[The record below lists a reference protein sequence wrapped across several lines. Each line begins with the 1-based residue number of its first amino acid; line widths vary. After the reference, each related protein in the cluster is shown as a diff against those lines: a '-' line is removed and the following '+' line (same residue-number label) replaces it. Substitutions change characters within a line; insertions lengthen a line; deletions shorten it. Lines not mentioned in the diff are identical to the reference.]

1 MTRLTGLRRGAVTGL
16 LAVGFLLTGCGGPAA
31 TPSPTVAGGDST
43 PAPTTCPAF
52 VEPGCSSRPG
62 LCRVLWT
69 RRLTYIAYAGFTT
82 PDQGVAITGP
92 GTLLMTY
99 DGGHTWAAV
108 DI

>member
-1 MTRLTGLRRGAVTGL
+1 MPSAHVSEMSGDVPQRSPFMKRLTGL

-31 TPSPTVAGGDST
+31 TPSPTVTGGEST

-69 RRLTYIAYAGFTT
+69 RRPTYIAYAGFTS
-82 PDQGVAITGP
+82 PNQGVAITGP
-92 GTLLMTY
+92 GTL
-99 DGGHTWAAV
+99 
-108 DI
+108 